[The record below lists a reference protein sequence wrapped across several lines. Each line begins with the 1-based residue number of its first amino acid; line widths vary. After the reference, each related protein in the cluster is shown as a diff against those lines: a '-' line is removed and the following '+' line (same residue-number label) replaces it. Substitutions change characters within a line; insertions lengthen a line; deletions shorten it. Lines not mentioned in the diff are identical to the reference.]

1 MEKLNI
7 LLKEI
12 EAKIDFREHKNIVV
26 SESDVAWH
34 LDHSLKVIIG
44 VIATLKKTNPEN
56 YQWKF
61 NFKRTVV
68 MALNKF
74 PRGKAKAP
82 ETLVSKGLVTI
93 EDLKSQI
100 ELAKIQIN
108 DLSKLEAKNHFIHPF
123 FGMLNLK
130 QAIRFLSIH
139 TNHHLKI
146 IDDIIKK

>member
-1 MEKLNI
+1 MQNLVT
-7 LLKEI
+7 LLQEI
-12 EAKIDFREHKNIVV
+12 ETKIESRESINTSV
-26 SESDVAWH
+26 SKSDVAWH

-44 VIATLKKTNPEN
+44 VINTLKKTNPEK

-68 MALNKF
+68 LALNNF

-82 ETLVSKGLVTI
+82 ETVVSKGLVTI

-100 ELAKIQIN
+100 ELVKQQIN
-108 DLSKLEAKNHFIHPF
+108 NLNSLHPKNNFIHPY

-130 QAIRFLSIH
+130 QTIHFLCIH

-146 IDDIIKK
+146 VNDILKK